1 MRLTGEQ
8 VTERVV
14 TVGGVS
20 RVSMVV
26 VLAIYD
32 TFVGPIGETARQ
44 IIT

>member
-1 MRLTGEQ
+1 MRLIGEQ

-14 TVGGVS
+14 TAGGVS
-20 RVSMVV
+20 QVLMVV

-32 TFVGPIGETARQ
+32 TFVAPIGETARQ